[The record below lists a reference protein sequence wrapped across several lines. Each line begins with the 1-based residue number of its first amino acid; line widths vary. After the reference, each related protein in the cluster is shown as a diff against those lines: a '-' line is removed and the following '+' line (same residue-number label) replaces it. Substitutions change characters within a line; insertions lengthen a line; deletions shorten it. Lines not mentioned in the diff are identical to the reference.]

1 MFRCPNVGC
10 QWEGNFSGRKVH
22 LSRWCGKGLK
32 TTVISP
38 PPIKKIKIGESAT
51 GAPEGDGSAGNS
63 SSSSDSASSS
73 GSDSNDDGDH
83 GPADWGGQS
92 DDGNRYCNRICITYF
107 NSLFAECGEGAPKE
121 IPNLDVGPG
130 CIPNMSINQVQL
142 ALVALELKLADRQ
155 ADAVNRFS
163 ER

>member
-1 MFRCPNVGC
+1 MFRCPNAGC

-22 LSRWCGKGLK
+22 MSRWCVSGRK
-32 TTVISP
+32 TTVIP
-38 PPIKKIKIGESAT
+38 PPVKKKQKVGEKAT
-51 GAPEGDGSAGNS
+51 GAAQCNSSAGSS

-73 GSDSNDDGDH
+73 ESDSNDGDDST
-83 GPADWGGQS
+83 GGGQS
-92 DDGNRYCNRICITYF
+92 DDGNRYCNKNFITYC
-107 NSLFAECGEGAPKE
+107 NSLFAEYGEGAQIE

-130 CIPNMSINQVQL
+130 CIPDMSTDQVQL
-142 ALVALELKLADRQ
+142 ALVALELKLTDRE